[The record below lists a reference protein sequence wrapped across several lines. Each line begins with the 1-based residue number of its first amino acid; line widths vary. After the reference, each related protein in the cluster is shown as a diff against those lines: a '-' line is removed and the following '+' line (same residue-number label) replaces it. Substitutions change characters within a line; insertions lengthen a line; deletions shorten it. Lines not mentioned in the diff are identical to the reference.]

1 MKKIINLVSTA
12 VIAASV
18 SATPLLMSQAQAADY
33 PNRPVKFV
41 VPWPAGD
48 LEDILTRMVAEDM
61 AKETGKPASV
71 VNKPGGAGVVG
82 ASDVSRARADG
93 LTIGSFVAD
102 ILTTHVLAGN
112 APFNEETFEP
122 VGIFLD
128 YPFVIATKADAPYN
142 TMGELAEYS
151 KNNAVSLGHFGYQA
165 LPTAIT
171 FKAADKIG
179 IKFSSDAPFDSNDC
193 STLANGDADVI
204 NTTTQQIIACLKS
217 GDVKL
222 LSAITRDRL
231 SIAPEVPTLNEQ
243 TGVSQTTWNG
253 LFVKQGTSPEIK
265 ARIAEIAAKTMAS
278 DRAQELAET
287 TGAGVY
293 WIAGAE
299 AEQVVS
305 DDYDAAQDLLDFMK
319 Q

>member
-1 MKKIINLVSTA
+1 MKKIIKLASAAILATA
-12 VIAASV
+12 PML
-18 SATPLLMSQAQAADY
+18 ATPTLAADY

-48 LEDILTRMVAEDM
+48 VEDILTRMIAENM

-71 VNKPGGAGVVG
+71 VNKPGGGGVVG
-82 ASDVSRARADG
+82 ASDVARARADG
-93 LTIGSFVAD
+93 LTIGSFVSD
-102 ILTTHVLAGN
+102 LLTTQLLSGN

-142 TMGELAEYS
+142 TLQELADYS
-151 KNNAVSLGHFGYQA
+151 KSNNVSLGHFGYQA

-171 FKAADKIG
+171 FKAADQIG

-204 NTTTQQIIACLKS
+204 NTVTQQILACLKS

-222 LSAITRDRL
+222 LSSITTERL
-231 SIAPEVPTLNEQ
+231 SIAPNVPTLKEE
-243 TGVSQTTWNG
+243 TGISQTPWNG
-253 LFVKQGTSPEIK
+253 LFVKKGTSEEIK
-265 ARIAEIAAKTMAS
+265 QRIAEIASKTMAS
-278 DRAQELAET
+278 DKAKQLSLS
-287 TGAGVY
+287 TGAGVF
-293 WIAGAE
+293 WMDATEAKKVIA
-299 AEQVVS
+299 
-305 DDYDAAQDLLDFMK
+305 DDYAAAIELLDYMK